1 MKITVLCP
9 QQRWRFTL
17 AESATVR
24 DLKNMVSRYPSLLSI
39 LTSAQIFRAENIPE
53 ENQKLIC
60 PSGLMYDDHLLRQ
73 YDWEIFQGLECYF
86 VHLEVINLL
95 PMMKSTSAA
104 IPWGSVLP
112 FNFTFSSTY
121 NFLTNIPVSPLL
133 LVGCTPFQFPLA
145 VSRITREINQ
155 VLYSNLYR
163 FYRCLRSLK

>member
-1 MKITVLCP
+1 MPSTP
-9 QQRWRFTL
+9 L
-17 AESATVR
+17 AIHPRRVGDGQGSKEHGF
-24 DLKNMVSRYPSLLSI
+24 LLPSLLSI
-39 LTSAQIFRAENIPE
+39 LTSAKIFMAENIPE

-73 YDWEIFQGLECYF
+73 YDWEIFQGLDCYF

-112 FNFTFSSTY
+112 FDFTFSSTS
-121 NFLTNIPVSPLL
+121 NFLAKIPVSPLL
-133 LVGCTPFQFPLA
+133 LIGCTPFQFPLA

-155 VLYSNLYR
+155 VCDLKSYRYNLIKR
-163 FYRCLRSLK
+163 AFLK